1 MAQAKQSVQLQPET
15 LHQFRAY
22 VVQAEIEMKRTE
34 REDSA
39 FLWADTHPE
48 RAERVREGA
57 VLAQFWS
64 GSKPLEVSH
73 GLIHDWI
80 GAARIS
86 GTTIDQTL
94 HLLQD
99 YNNHKNIYQ
108 PEVIDSRLLGR
119 DGDNFQVYLRLLKKK
134 IITVVLD
141 TNHDVNYYSPASGRW
156 CCRSATTRI
165 MEVEDSG
172 TPDEKVLPADSG
184 HGFLWRLY
192 SYWRFKENTE
202 GVSVE
207 CRAISLTRDVPRGLG
222 WMIEPIIR
230 NLPKESLVRTLDAT
244 RRALAQFREV

>member
-1 MAQAKQSVQLQPET
+1 MAQAAQSVQLQPET
-15 LHQFRAY
+15 LHQFCAY
-22 VVQAEIEMKRTE
+22 VVQAEMEMRRTE
-34 REDSA
+34 RKDSA
-39 FLWADTHPE
+39 FLWADTHSD
-48 RAERVREGA
+48 RAQRVQEGA
-57 VLAQFWS
+57 ILAQFWS

-73 GLIHDWI
+73 GLIHDWV
-80 GAARIS
+80 GTARIF

-94 HLLQD
+94 HVLQD

-108 PEVIDSRLLGR
+108 PEVLDSRLLRR

-141 TNHDVNYYSPASGRW
+141 TNHDVNYYSLAPGRW
-156 CCRSATTRI
+156 CCRSTTTRI

-172 TPDEKVLPADSG
+172 TPDEKVLPPDSG

-192 SYWRFKENTE
+192 SYWRFKEDPE
-202 GVSVE
+202 GVWVE

-222 WMIEPIIR
+222 WIIDPIVK

-244 RRALAQFREV
+244 RRALTQFLKV